1 MAFLLA
7 CASGPRSLSTVG
19 ITPEELLTGRSLG
32 VAQETSPVVATG
44 AEVLALSP
52 EMRAFLDAHVDRRG
66 SDSLKVRQLVGAIF
80 DPASFGLHYD
90 EHTRTASETF
100 RTRRGNCL
108 SFSAMFVVM
117 ARDVGLRAEF
127 QEVDIPPD
135 WSLDND
141 TLVLNRHVNVR
152 LKIEPSGTLVVDF
165 NVADFRASYDMRTIS
180 DPRALAHYTNNV
192 GFERMQAGDTAA
204 ALANFRAAIVDSD
217 RRFSPAWTNL
227 GTLYLRSGQL
237 AWAEAAYLQAL
248 KSDRTNLVAMSNL
261 THVYERQGDLE
272 RVERTRRRVTAY
284 RWRNPY
290 YRYQLARQAFADT
303 RYDTAIGHLKYAIR
317 HKRNEDRFYELL
329 GQCYRHEGNEPE
341 ARRWLDR
348 ARRVAASQTLQD
360 AYPDHPDT
368 PHAP

>member
-1 MAFLLA
+1 MAFVLA
-7 CASGPRSLSTVG
+7 CASGPTSFNPAG
-19 ITPEELLTGRSLG
+19 ITPEQLLAGRPLG
-32 VAQETSPVVATG
+32 TAPGASPVVVTE

-80 DPASFGLHYD
+80 NPDIFGLHYD

-108 SFSAMFVVM
+108 SFSTMFVVM
-117 ARDVGLRAEF
+117 ARHVGLRAEF

-135 WSLDND
+135 WSLDKD
-141 TLVLNRHVNVR
+141 TLVLNRHVDVR
-152 LKIEPSGTLVVDF
+152 VKIEPAGTLVVDF

-180 DPRALAHYTNNV
+180 DTRALAHYANNV
-192 GFERMQAGDTAA
+192 GFERMQVGDTAA
-204 ALANFRAAIVDSD
+204 ALAYFRAAIVDSD

-248 KSDRTNLVAMSNL
+248 RADRTNLVAMSNL
-261 THVYERQGDLE
+261 THVYERQGNLE

-290 YRYQLARQAFADT
+290 YRYQLARQAFADAQ
-303 RYDTAIGHLKYAIR
+303 YETAISHLTYAIR
-317 HKRNEDRFYELL
+317 HKRNEDRFYTLL
-329 GQCYRHEGNEPE
+329 GECYQREGNER
-341 ARRWLDR
+341 AAQRWLDR
-348 ARRVAASQTLQD
+348 ARKVAASQTLQD
-360 AYPDHPDT
+360 AYPDH
-368 PHAP
+368 